1 MTQDRL
7 PKTIPLFPLPAT
19 VLFPKTYLP
28 LHIFEPRYREMVE
41 DALNDSAEAARMIG
55 MVLLK
60 ENWGKDYYGNPPIH
74 PIGCIG
80 QIMQVHR
87 LNDGRYNLVLYG
99 QDPFQVK
106 KQFYDKSYR
115 RAWIEPFPARPAGG
129 RPAGEAVAALSDPLR
144 SELVRSLQG
153 YAQLRG
159 WENQITTLLE
169 MRLDDERLVQL
180 LSSELDTTPIEKQ
193 FLLESEDL
201 AQQSRRLIDLIGFM
215 TEEYRSRKEA
225 NRPWNIGD

>member
-1 MTQDRL
+1 MAQDRP
-7 PKTIPLFPLPAT
+7 PKPIPLFPLPAT

-41 DALNDSAEAARMIG
+41 DALNDSAETARMIG

-60 ENWGKDYYGNPPIH
+60 ENWEKDYYGNPPIH
-74 PIGCIG
+74 PIGCVG

-99 QDPFQVK
+99 QDPFRVK

-115 RAWIEPFPARPAGG
+115 RAWIEPFRPAGD
-129 RPAGEAVAALSDPLR
+129 PVATLPNSLR
-144 SELVRSLQG
+144 NELVRLLKS

-159 WENQITTLLE
+159 WENQINTLLE
-169 MRLDDERLVQL
+169 MQLDDERLVQV

-201 AQQSRRLIDLIGFM
+201 DQQSRRLIDLIGFM

-225 NRPWNIGD
+225 NRPWNIGE

>member
-41 DALNDSAEAARMIG
+41 DALNNSAEWARMIG

-60 ENWGKDYYGNPPIH
+60 ENWEKNYYGNPPIH
-74 PIGCIG
+74 PIGCVG

-99 QDPFQVK
+99 QDPFLVK
-106 KQFYDKSYR
+106 KQFYDKRYR
-115 RAWIEPFPARPAGG
+115 RAWIEPF
-129 RPAGEAVAALSDPLR
+129 RPAGEPVATLPNILR
-144 SELVRSLQG
+144 GELVRLLKT
-153 YAQLRG
+153 YAHLRG
-159 WENQITTLLE
+159 WEKQINTLLE
-169 MRLDDERLVQL
+169 MQLDDERLVQL

-201 AQQSRRLIDLIGFM
+201 EQQSRRLIDLIGFM

-225 NRPWNIGD
+225 NRPWNIGE

>member
-1 MTQDRL
+1 MAQDRL
-7 PKTIPLFPLPAT
+7 PKPIPLFPLPAT

-41 DALNDSAEAARMIG
+41 DALNDSEERARMIG

-60 ENWGKDYYGNPPIH
+60 ENWEKDYYGNPPIH
-74 PIGCIG
+74 PIGCVG

-99 QDPFQVK
+99 QDPFRVK

-115 RAWIEPFPARPAGG
+115 RAWIEPFRPAGDS
-129 RPAGEAVAALSDPLR
+129 VAKLPNLLR
-144 SELVRSLQG
+144 SELVRLLKS

-159 WENQITTLLE
+159 WENQINTLLE
-169 MRLDDERLVQL
+169 MQLDDERLVQL

-201 AQQSRRLIDLIGFM
+201 EQQSRRLIDLIGFM

-225 NRPWNIGD
+225 NRPWNIGE

>member
-1 MTQDRL
+1 MTPDPL

-41 DALNDSAEAARMIG
+41 DALNDSPETARMIG

-60 ENWGKDYYGNPPIH
+60 ENWEKDYYGNPPIH
-74 PIGCIG
+74 PVGCVG

-99 QDPFQVK
+99 QDPFRVR

-115 RAWIEPFPARPAGG
+115 RAWIEPFRPTDD
-129 RPAGEAVAALSDPLR
+129 AVAPLPRFLR
-144 SELVRSLQG
+144 SELVRLLKT
-153 YAQLRG
+153 YAHLRG
-159 WENQITTLLE
+159 WENQINTLLE
-169 MRLDDERLVQL
+169 MQLDDERLVQL

-193 FLLESEDL
+193 FLLESVDL
-201 AQQSRRLIDLIGFM
+201 DQQSRRLIDLIGFM
-215 TEEYRSRKEA
+215 TEEYRSRNEA
-225 NRPWNIGD
+225 NRPWNIGE

>member
-1 MTQDRL
+1 MAQDRFSK
-7 PKTIPLFPLPAT
+7 PIPLFPLPAT

-28 LHIFEPRYREMVE
+28 LHIFERRYREMVE
-41 DALNDSAEAARMIG
+41 NALDDPTETTRMIG

-60 ENWGKDYYGNPPIH
+60 ENWEKDYYGNPPIH
-74 PIGCIG
+74 PIGCVG

-99 QDPFQVK
+99 LDPFRVK

-115 RAWIEPFPARPAGG
+115 RAWIEPFRPADD
-129 RPAGEAVAALSDPLR
+129 PVATLPNSLR
-144 SELVRSLQG
+144 NELVRLLKS
-153 YAQLRG
+153 YSQLRG
-159 WENQITTLLE
+159 WENQINTLLE
-169 MRLDDERLVQL
+169 MQLDDEKLVQL

-201 AQQSRRLIDLIGFM
+201 EQQSRRLIDLIGFM

-225 NRPWNIGD
+225 NRPWNIGE

>member
-1 MTQDRL
+1 MAQDHL
-7 PKTIPLFPLPAT
+7 PKIIPLFPLPAT
-19 VLFPKTYLP
+19 VLFPQTYLP
-28 LHIFEPRYREMVE
+28 LHIFETRYREMVE

-60 ENWGKDYYGNPPIH
+60 ENWEKDYYGGPPIH
-74 PIGCIG
+74 PIGCVG
-80 QIMQVHR
+80 RIMQVHR
-87 LNDGRYNLVLYG
+87 LNDGRYNLVLFG
-99 QDPFQVK
+99 LDPFRVK

-115 RAWIEPFPARPAGG
+115 RGWIEAARPSGQA
-129 RPAGEAVAALSDPLR
+129 AAALPDPLR
-144 SELVRSLQG
+144 SDLIRSLQG

-159 WENQITTLLE
+159 WENQINTLLD

-201 AQQSRRLIDLIGFM
+201 VQQCRRLIDLLGFM
-215 TEEYRSRKEA
+215 TDEHRSRKEA

>member
-7 PKTIPLFPLPAT
+7 PKIIPLFPLPAT
-19 VLFPKTYLP
+19 VLFPNTYLP

-41 DALNDSAEAARMIG
+41 DALNDSTEAARMIG

-60 ENWGKDYYGNPPIH
+60 ENWEKGYYGNPPIH

-80 QIMQVHR
+80 RIMQVHR

-99 QDPFQVK
+99 LDPFRVK

-115 RAWIEPFPARPAGG
+115 RAWIEPF
-129 RPAGEAVAALSDPLR
+129 RPAGETVTALPEPFR
-144 SELVRSLQG
+144 SELVRSLRG
-153 YAQLRG
+153 YAKLRG
-159 WENQITTLLE
+159 WENQINTLLD
-169 MRLDDERLVQL
+169 MRLDDDRLVQL
-180 LSSELDTTPIEKQ
+180 LSSELDTTPVEKQ

-201 AQQSRRLIDLIGFM
+201 AQQGRRLLDLIGFM
-215 TEEYRSRKEA
+215 TEEYRSRKET
-225 NRPWNIGD
+225 NLPWNIGD